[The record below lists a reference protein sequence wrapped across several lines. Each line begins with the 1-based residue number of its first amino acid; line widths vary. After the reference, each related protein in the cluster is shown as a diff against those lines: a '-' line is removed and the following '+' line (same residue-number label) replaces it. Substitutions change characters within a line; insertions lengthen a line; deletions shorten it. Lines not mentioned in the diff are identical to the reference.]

1 VVVKGRYAM
10 TGEQTSPAR
19 SHEQRIIDTLYRVA
33 GFTKEVTDLNRLLT
47 MIMNESERVMES
59 EASSCM
65 LYDET
70 TDELYFEVALGEKAE
85 DIKTMRLKRG
95 AGIAWK
101 CLEENRTLTVND
113 VQHEKSHYAQAD
125 EKARFVTRNLV
136 ATPMIDEGQ
145 IIGVLEVLNKRG
157 DVPYDEQDAK
167 ILSIVAEWAGVAI
180 AKARRIERSIQQQ
193 RLAAI
198 GLAVSGIAHHL
209 KNIILSIKG
218 PLGLVRLGIKT
229 QNQQLLND
237 SLPIMERGSARMEQ
251 SVKEMLDYSKDREP
265 ELELGNIK
273 DLLGEIVEG
282 CRTRAQQAR
291 VELRYCPPTDIA
303 DSYLDKLRL
312 HDAILNIVGN
322 AIEAHERSPEGA
334 WVEVRVRLSQNG
346 ARHVID
352 IQDNAGGIPDE
363 VLKKLFQPFFSTKG
377 SKGTGLGLAVA
388 VKVAQEN
395 KGALSVESKV
405 GEGSTFTFALPFV
418 SEPPATPATDEPAI

>member
-1 VVVKGRYAM
+1 M
-10 TGEQTSPAR
+10 TSEQTGPAR

-33 GFTKEVTDLNRLLT
+33 GFTKELTDLNRLLT

-95 AGIAWK
+95 TGIAWK

-209 KNIILSIKG
+209 KNIILAIKG
-218 PLGLVRLGIKT
+218 PLGLVRLGIKM

-237 SLPIMERGSARMEQ
+237 SLPIMERGSSRMEQ
-251 SVKEMLDYSKDREP
+251 SVKEMLDYSKDRQP

-291 VELRYCPPTDIA
+291 VELRYSPSPDIA
-303 DSYLDKLRL
+303 DSYLDKYRL

-334 WVEVRVRLSQNG
+334 WVEARVRLSQNG

-352 IQDNAGGIPDE
+352 IQDNAGGIPEE
-363 VLKKLFQPFFSTKG
+363 VVKKIFQPFFSTKG

-395 KGALSVESKV
+395 KGTLSMETKV
-405 GEGSTFTFALPFV
+405 GEGTTFTFALPV
-418 SEPPATPATDEPAI
+418 VTEAPAAPETDEGEG

>member
-1 VVVKGRYAM
+1 M
-10 TGEQTSPAR
+10 TSEQTGPAR

-33 GFTKEVTDLNRLLT
+33 GFTKELTDLNRLLT

-95 AGIAWK
+95 TGIAWK

-209 KNIILSIKG
+209 KNIILAIKG
-218 PLGLVRLGIKT
+218 PLGLVRLGIKM

-237 SLPIMERGSARMEQ
+237 SLPIMERGSSRMEQ

-291 VELRYCPPTDIA
+291 VELRYSPSPDIA
-303 DSYLDKLRL
+303 DSYLDKYRL

-334 WVEVRVRLSQNG
+334 WVEARVRLSQNG

-352 IQDNAGGIPDE
+352 IQDNAGGIPEE
-363 VLKKLFQPFFSTKG
+363 VVKKIFQPFFSTKG

-395 KGALSVESKV
+395 KGTLSMETKV
-405 GEGSTFTFALPFV
+405 GEGTTFTFALPV
-418 SEPPATPATDEPAI
+418 VTEAPAAPATDEGEG

>member
-1 VVVKGRYAM
+1 M
-10 TGEQTSPAR
+10 TSEQTGPAR

-33 GFTKEVTDLNRLLT
+33 GFTKELTDLNRLLT

-95 AGIAWK
+95 TGIAWK

-209 KNIILSIKG
+209 KNIILAIKG
-218 PLGLVRLGIKT
+218 PLGLVRLGIKM

-237 SLPIMERGSARMEQ
+237 SLPIMERGSSRMEQ

-265 ELELGNIK
+265 ELELANIK

-291 VELRYCPPTDIA
+291 VELRYSPSPDIA
-303 DSYLDKLRL
+303 DSYLDKYRL

-334 WVEVRVRLSQNG
+334 WVEARVRLSQNG

-352 IQDNAGGIPDE
+352 IQDNAGGIPEE
-363 VLKKLFQPFFSTKG
+363 VVKKIFQPFFSTKG

-395 KGALSVESKV
+395 KGTLSMETKV
-405 GEGSTFTFALPFV
+405 GEGTTFTFALPV
-418 SEPPATPATDEPAI
+418 VTEAPAAPATDEGEG

>member
-1 VVVKGRYAM
+1 M

-95 AGIAWK
+95 TGIAWK
-101 CLEENRTLTVND
+101 CLEESRTLTVND

-209 KNIILSIKG
+209 KNIILAIKG
-218 PLGLVRLGIKT
+218 PLGLVRLGIKM

-237 SLPIMERGSARMEQ
+237 SLPIMERGSSRMEQ

-265 ELELGNIK
+265 ELEIGNIK

-291 VELRYCPPTDIA
+291 VELRYSPSPDIA
-303 DSYLDKLRL
+303 DSYLDKYRL

-352 IQDNAGGIPDE
+352 IQDNAGGIPEE
-363 VLKKLFQPFFSTKG
+363 VAKKLFQPFFSTKG

-395 KGALSVESKV
+395 KGTLSVESKV
-405 GEGSTFTFALPFV
+405 GEGSTFTFALPV
-418 SEPPATPATDEPAI
+418 VAEAPAADETN

>member
-1 VVVKGRYAM
+1 M

-95 AGIAWK
+95 TGIAWK

-209 KNIILSIKG
+209 KNIILAIKG

-237 SLPIMERGSARMEQ
+237 SLPIMERGSSRMEQ
-251 SVKEMLDYSKDREP
+251 SVKEMLDYSKDRQP

-291 VELRYCPPTDIA
+291 VELRYSPPPDIA
-303 DSYLDKLRL
+303 DSCLDKLRL

-352 IQDNAGGIPDE
+352 IQDNAGGIPEE
-363 VLKKLFQPFFSTKG
+363 VAKKLFQPFFSTKG

-395 KGALSVESKV
+395 KGTLSVESKV
-405 GEGSTFTFALPFV
+405 GEGSTFTFALPVV
-418 SEPPATPATDEPAI
+418 SEPPATPATADSEG

>member
-1 VVVKGRYAM
+1 M

-95 AGIAWK
+95 TGIAWK
-101 CLEENRTLTVND
+101 CLEESRTLTVND

-209 KNIILSIKG
+209 KNIILAIKG

-237 SLPIMERGSARMEQ
+237 SLPIMERGSSRMEQ
-251 SVKEMLDYSKDREP
+251 SVKEMLDYSKDRQP

-291 VELRYCPPTDIA
+291 VELRYCPPPDIA
-303 DSYLDKLRL
+303 DSYLDKFRL

-352 IQDNAGGIPDE
+352 IQDNAGGIPEE

-405 GEGSTFTFALPFV
+405 GEGSTFTFALPVV
-418 SEPPATPATDEPAI
+418 SEPPATPATADSEG

>member
-1 VVVKGRYAM
+1 M
-10 TGEQTSPAR
+10 TSEQTGPAR

-33 GFTKEVTDLNRLLT
+33 GFTKELTDLNRLLT

-95 AGIAWK
+95 TGIAWK

-209 KNIILSIKG
+209 KNIILAIKG
-218 PLGLVRLGIKT
+218 PLGLVRLGIKM

-237 SLPIMERGSARMEQ
+237 SLPIMERGSSRMEQ
-251 SVKEMLDYSKDREP
+251 SVKEMLDYSKDRQP

-291 VELRYCPPTDIA
+291 VELRYSPSPDIA
-303 DSYLDKLRL
+303 DSYLDKYRL

-334 WVEVRVRLSQNG
+334 WVEARVRLSQNG

-352 IQDNAGGIPDE
+352 IQDNAGGIPEE
-363 VLKKLFQPFFSTKG
+363 VVKKIFQPFFSTKG

-395 KGALSVESKV
+395 KGTLSMETKV
-405 GEGSTFTFALPFV
+405 GEGTTFTFALPV
-418 SEPPATPATDEPAI
+418 VTEAPAAPATDEGEG

>member
-1 VVVKGRYAM
+1 MVGKGRYLM
-10 TGEQTSPAR
+10 TAEQTGPAR

-70 TDELYFEVALGEKAE
+70 SDELYFEVALGEKAE

-209 KNIILSIKG
+209 KNIILAIKG
-218 PLGLVRLGIKT
+218 PLGLVRLGIKM

-237 SLPIMERGSARMEQ
+237 SLPIMERGSSRMEQ

-265 ELELGNIK
+265 ELEIGNIK

-291 VELRYCPPTDIA
+291 VELRYSPSPDIA
-303 DSYLDKLRL
+303 DSYLDKYRL

-352 IQDNAGGIPDE
+352 IQDNAGGIPEE
-363 VLKKLFQPFFSTKG
+363 VAKKLFQPFFSTKG

-395 KGALSVESKV
+395 KGTLSVESKV
-405 GEGSTFTFALPFV
+405 GEGSTFTFALPV
-418 SEPPATPATDEPAI
+418 VAEAPAADETN

>member
-1 VVVKGRYAM
+1 M
-10 TGEQTSPAR
+10 TSEQTGPAR

-33 GFTKEVTDLNRLLT
+33 GFTKELTDLNRLLT

-95 AGIAWK
+95 TGIAWK

-209 KNIILSIKG
+209 KNIILAIKG
-218 PLGLVRLGIKT
+218 PLGLVRLGIKM

-237 SLPIMERGSARMEQ
+237 SLPIMERGSSRMEQ

-265 ELELGNIK
+265 ELELANIK

-291 VELRYCPPTDIA
+291 VELRYSPSPDIA
-303 DSYLDKLRL
+303 DSYLDKYRL

-334 WVEVRVRLSQNG
+334 WVEARVRLSQNG

-352 IQDNAGGIPDE
+352 IQDNAGGIPEE
-363 VLKKLFQPFFSTKG
+363 VVKKIFQPFFSTKG

-395 KGALSVESKV
+395 KGTLSMETKV
-405 GEGSTFTFALPFV
+405 GEGTTFTFALPV
-418 SEPPATPATDEPAI
+418 VTEAPAAPETDEGEG

>member
-1 VVVKGRYAM
+1 M

-95 AGIAWK
+95 TGIAWK
-101 CLEENRTLTVND
+101 CLEESRTLTVND

-180 AKARRIERSIQQQ
+180 A
-193 RLAAI
+193 
-198 GLAVSGIAHHL
+198 
-209 KNIILSIKG
+209 
-218 PLGLVRLGIKT
+218 
-229 QNQQLLND
+229 
-237 SLPIMERGSARMEQ
+237 
-251 SVKEMLDYSKDREP
+251 
-265 ELELGNIK
+265 
-273 DLLGEIVEG
+273 
-282 CRTRAQQAR
+282 
-291 VELRYCPPTDIA
+291 
-303 DSYLDKLRL
+303 
-312 HDAILNIVGN
+312 
-322 AIEAHERSPEGA
+322 
-334 WVEVRVRLSQNG
+334 
-346 ARHVID
+346 
-352 IQDNAGGIPDE
+352 
-363 VLKKLFQPFFSTKG
+363 
-377 SKGTGLGLAVA
+377 
-388 VKVAQEN
+388 
-395 KGALSVESKV
+395 
-405 GEGSTFTFALPFV
+405 
-418 SEPPATPATDEPAI
+418 

>member
-1 VVVKGRYAM
+1 M

-95 AGIAWK
+95 TGIAWK
-101 CLEENRTLTVND
+101 CLEESRTLTVND

-209 KNIILSIKG
+209 KNIILAIKG

-237 SLPIMERGSARMEQ
+237 SLPIMERGSSRMEQ
-251 SVKEMLDYSKDREP
+251 SVKEMLDYSKDRQP

-291 VELRYCPPTDIA
+291 VELRYSPPPDIA
-303 DSYLDKLRL
+303 DSYLDKFRL

-352 IQDNAGGIPDE
+352 IQDNAGGIPEE

-405 GEGSTFTFALPFV
+405 GEGSTFTFALPVV
-418 SEPPATPATDEPAI
+418 SEPPATPATADSEG

>member
-1 VVVKGRYAM
+1 M
-10 TGEQTSPAR
+10 TSEQTGPAR

-33 GFTKEVTDLNRLLT
+33 GFTKELTDLNRLLT

-95 AGIAWK
+95 TGIAWK

-209 KNIILSIKG
+209 KNIILAIKG
-218 PLGLVRLGIKT
+218 PLGLVRLGIKM

-237 SLPIMERGSARMEQ
+237 SLPIMERGSSRMEQ

-291 VELRYCPPTDIA
+291 VELRYSPSPDIA
-303 DSYLDKLRL
+303 DSYLDKYRL

-334 WVEVRVRLSQNG
+334 WVEARVRLSQNG

-352 IQDNAGGIPDE
+352 IQDNAGGIPEE
-363 VLKKLFQPFFSTKG
+363 VVKKIFQPFFSTKG

-395 KGALSVESKV
+395 KGTLSMETKV
-405 GEGSTFTFALPFV
+405 GEGTTFTFALPV
-418 SEPPATPATDEPAI
+418 VTEAPAAPETDEGEG

>member
-1 VVVKGRYAM
+1 M

-95 AGIAWK
+95 TGIAWK
-101 CLEENRTLTVND
+101 CLEESRTLTVND

-209 KNIILSIKG
+209 KNIILAIKG

-237 SLPIMERGSARMEQ
+237 SLPIMERGSSRMEQ
-251 SVKEMLDYSKDREP
+251 SVKEMLDYSKDRQP

-291 VELRYCPPTDIA
+291 VELRYSPPPDIA
-303 DSYLDKLRL
+303 DSYLDKFRL
-312 HDAILNIVGN
+312 HDAIQNIVGN

-352 IQDNAGGIPDE
+352 IQDNAGGIPEE

-405 GEGSTFTFALPFV
+405 GEGSTFTFALPVV
-418 SEPPATPATDEPAI
+418 SEPPATPATADSEG

>member
-1 VVVKGRYAM
+1 M

-95 AGIAWK
+95 TGIAWK
-101 CLEENRTLTVND
+101 CLEESRTLTVND

-209 KNIILSIKG
+209 KNIILAIKG

-237 SLPIMERGSARMEQ
+237 SLPIMERGSSRMEQ
-251 SVKEMLDYSKDREP
+251 SVKEMLDYSKDRQP

-291 VELRYCPPTDIA
+291 VELRYCPPPDIA
-303 DSYLDKLRL
+303 GSYLDKFRL

-352 IQDNAGGIPDE
+352 IQDNAGGIPEE

-405 GEGSTFTFALPFV
+405 GEGSTFTFALPVV
-418 SEPPATPATDEPAI
+418 SEPPATPATADSEG